1 MEEARSDESRRRALI
16 ESIRQQ
22 GGIDPAQR
30 RGPLVSLEDFFT
42 GNHDPGSI
50 GCNLIVH
57 PGITTFLRVLKS
69 VRERPEVQDVLIEI
83 TDLEDTEGIWPFSD
97 SVYILTRAPA
107 RKVARWLRR
116 LHPDEVGG
124 VPPDWLPARLP
135 DLLPDH
141 EVLLAW
147 WD

>member
-1 MEEARSDESRRRALI
+1 MVKSDETLRRALI
-16 ESIRQQ
+16 EKIRQQ
-22 GGIDPAQR
+22 GEPDPMQQR

-42 GNHDPGSI
+42 GNNDLGSI
-50 GCNLIVH
+50 GCNLFVH
-57 PGITTFLRVLKS
+57 PGIATFYKVLKE
-69 VRERPEVQDVLIEI
+69 VRDSPEVQDMLIEI

-107 RKVARWLRR
+107 RKVARWLKR
-116 LHPDEVGG
+116 LRPDEVG
-124 VPPDWLPARLP
+124 PTPSDWLPKGLP

-141 EVLLAW
+141 AVLLAW